1 MLRMV
6 IVHISD
12 DCGVAHL
19 LFQYLEFDFESF
31 ESASVYLLYVDNGT
45 YV

>member
-1 MLRMV
+1 MV
-6 IVHISD
+6 IVHVPD
-12 DCGVAHL
+12 GCGVAHL
-19 LFQYLEFDFESF
+19 LFQYLEFDFENF